1 MQDPKM
7 QKSTIKWV
15 LKILTLYVLVFLGI
29 QHIAQ
34 IWMAF
39 TWLLHLLLPL
49 VIGVVIALIINVPLR
64 PLEQRLFRSSK
75 NPRLQA
81 MRRPL
86 CIVLALVVIF
96 GVFSAVVGMVIPE
109 LGEAFVVLGRGAR
122 QTVDTLQ
129 HWLENNEA
137 AQSQIGVFLS
147 ELEMNW
153 NDIQANLI
161 KWAQAGAAGIMGSTV
176 NIVSSVGSTIINLAV
191 AFVFGIYILMNKETL
206 KRQVS
211 RLLLA
216 WLPDQFA
223 NVAIHV
229 AGVFNLSFRKFVTG
243 QTVEAIIL
251 GSLCTG
257 GMLLLRLPYAPMV
270 GALVGVTAMIPIVG
284 AFIGASVGAFMILTV
299 DPLKAV
305 IFIIYLLI
313 LQQVEGNLIY
323 PRVVGSSL
331 GLPAMWVLAAV
342 TVGGSLGGIGGM
354 LLGVPSASAL
364 YILAKQATAWREQK
378 KREQKGIVCEE
389 SENENDEG
397 ETTCSKA

>member
-7 QKSTIKWV
+7 QKSTIKW
-15 LKILTLYVLVFLGI
+15 ILRIITLYVLVFLGV

-34 IWMAF
+34 VWDAL
-39 TWLLHLLLPL
+39 TWLLNLLLPL
-49 VIGVVIALIINVPLR
+49 IIGVVIALIINVPLR
-64 PLEQRLFRSSK
+64 PLEQHLFRNCK
-75 NPRLQA
+75 NA
-81 MRRPL
+81 KIKAIKRPL
-86 CIVLALVVIF
+86 CIVLALVIIL

-122 QTVDTLQ
+122 QTVDALQ

-137 AQSQIGVFLS
+137 AQSEIGVFLA

-153 NDIQANLI
+153 DKIQASLI
-161 KWAQAGAAGIMGSTV
+161 EWAQAGAAGIMGSTV
-176 NIVSSVGSTIINLAV
+176 NIVSSVGSTIVNLAV
-191 AFVFGIYILMNKETL
+191 AFVFGIYILMNKEHL
-206 KRQVS
+206 KNQVS

-223 NVAIHV
+223 RVTIHV

-243 QTVEAIIL
+243 QTMEAIIL
-251 GSLCTG
+251 GSLCAL
-257 GMLLLRLPYAPMV
+257 GMLILRLPYAPMV

-284 AFIGASVGAFMILTV
+284 AFIGATVGAFMILTV
-299 DPLKAV
+299 DPIKAV
-305 IFIIYLLI
+305 VFIAFLLI

-342 TVGGSLGGIGGM
+342 TIGGSLCGIGGM

-364 YILAKQATAWREQK
+364 YILAKEATAWREQ
-378 KREQKGIVCEE
+378 QKQERACTVCGE
-389 SENENDEG
+389 SEIPNHEG
-397 ETTCSKA
+397 ETK